1 MIRVEKAAVLGAGT
15 MGAQIAAHLANAR
28 IPTLLLDIVPRE
40 EVSEARPLGRATEAH
55 DAKSGTLP
63 DGRASAPS
71 RSDAKTEDRNAIAR
85 AGFEAARKA
94 KPAAFFTSELA
105 SLVTVGNFDDDLA
118 KLKACDLIIEAVVE
132 NLEIKRS
139 LYEKIEQHR
148 RPGSVVASNT
158 SGIPLKQ
165 LAEGRSED
173 FRANFLGMHFFNPPR
188 YMHLVELIR
197 TEWTKPEV
205 SCSMFGFL
213 DERLG
218 KGVVVAKDR
227 PNFIANRVGTFGA
240 LVTIRAMLDDGYSIE
255 EIDKITG
262 PAAGRPKTAT
272 FRTFDLVGLDVFAHV
287 VKNLHENLPD
297 DPDREMFV
305 MPDFIAGMIERKLL
319 GNKTKAGFY
328 RKQKGETDKR
338 EIWAL
343 DPATLD
349 YKPAEKVKLPSLEM
363 AKNIEDTA
371 ERIKT
376 LAWSK
381 DRAGAFLWKTL
392 SRTLCYAADRI
403 PEIADTVVEIDRAM
417 QWGFNWELGPFGVWD
432 AIGVEKSVAKLEE
445 EGRTVP
451 ANVQKMLDAGAKS
464 FYKQENGQ
472 RFYFDFPSA
481 QYVPAAEPPGTII
494 LKSLKD
500 RGTGVPPLNHAQD
513 ARATTAV
520 IKKNSGASLID
531 LGDGVACLEFHS
543 KMNSIGG
550 DTLEMLK
557 SALNEVEKNFVGLV
571 VGNQGQNF
579 SVGANL
585 MLMLMEAQDENWEEL
600 DLIGRYFQ
608 QSVMSLRY
616 SPKPV
621 VVAPFQMV
629 FGGGCEMVLHAD
641 RVRAS
646 AETYIG
652 LVEVGVGIIPAGCG
666 TKEMLVRALDSIPH
680 DMKDA
685 DPFPFVKRAF
695 ETIALAKVA
704 TSAEEAR
711 GFGFLSADDTVS
723 MNRDRLIADAKKE
736 VLALAAS
743 GYVQPQQRTDILALG
758 NPALATLKLGV
769 HMMKRAGYIS
779 DHDALIGEKLARIL
793 TGGDLNHATQVSEQ
807 YLLDLEREAFLSLI
821 GTRKSQDRIAHML
834 KTGKPLRN

>member
-1 MIRVEKAAVLGAGT
+1 MITVKKAAVLGAGT
-15 MGAQIAAHLANAR
+15 MGAQIAAHLANAG

-40 EVSEARPLGRATEAH
+40 LTADEQ
-55 DAKSGTLP
+55 AKGLTLESP
-63 DGRASAPS
+63 QV
-71 RSDAKTEDRNAIAR
+71 RNRIAR
-85 AGFEAARKA
+85 AGLEAAKKA
-94 KPAAFFTSELA
+94 RPAAFFTADLA
-105 SLVTVGNFDDDLA
+105 SLVSVGNFDDDLT
-118 KLKACDLIIEAVVE
+118 KLKDCDLIIEAVVE
-132 NLEIKRS
+132 NLQIKQS
-139 LYEKIEQHR
+139 LYEKVEQHR
-148 RPGSVVASNT
+148 RLGSVVASNT
-158 SGIPLKQ
+158 SGIPLAQ

-173 FRANFLGMHFFNPPR
+173 FRAHFLGMHFFNPPR

-227 PNFIANRVGTFGA
+227 PNFIANRIGTFGA
-240 LVTIRAMLDDGYSIE
+240 LVTIHTMIEDGYSIE
-255 EIDKITG
+255 EVDKITG
-262 PAAGRPKTAT
+262 PAVGRPKTAT
-272 FRTFDLVGLDVFAHV
+272 FRTFDLVGLDVLAHV
-287 VKNLHENLPD
+287 VKNLAENLPD
-297 DPDREMFV
+297 DPERAMFAL
-305 MPDFIAGMIERKLL
+305 PEFAGKMIERGLL

-328 RKQKGETDKR
+328 QRQQGEGGKR
-338 EIWAL
+338 EIWTL
-343 DPATLD
+343 NTATLE
-349 YKPAEKVKLPSLEM
+349 YQPAQKVKIPSLEV

-371 ERIKT
+371 ERIRSMV
-376 LAWSK
+376 WSK
-381 DRAGAFLWKTL
+381 DRAGAFLWKTTL
-392 SRTLCYAADRI
+392 RTLCYAADRI

-417 QWGFNWELGPFGVWD
+417 QWGFNWELGPFEVWD
-432 AIGVEKSVAKLEE
+432 AIGVEKSVARLKE
-445 EGRTVP
+445 EGQSVP
-451 ANVQKMLDAGAKS
+451 ANVQQMLDSGAMS

-472 RFYFDFPSA
+472 RFYFDFPA
-481 QYVPAAEPPGTII
+481 AKYVPASDPPGTII

-500 RGTGVPPLNHAQD
+500 RSGVI
-513 ARATTAV
+513 R
-520 IKKNSGASLID
+520 KNSGASLID

-557 SALNEVEKNFVGLV
+557 IALTEVEKNFLGLV
-571 VGNQGQNF
+571 VGNQGTNF

-600 DLIGRYFQ
+600 DMIGRFFQ

-621 VVAPFQMV
+621 VVAPFQLV

-666 TKEMLVRALDSIPH
+666 TKEMLVRALDSIPK

-711 GFGFLSADDTVS
+711 GFGFLSQDDSIS

-743 GYVQPQQRTDILALG
+743 GYQQPPQRTDILALG
-758 NPALATLKLGV
+758 MPGLATLKLGV

-793 TGGDLNHATQVSEQ
+793 TGGDLNHPTRVSEQ

-821 GTRKSQDRIAHML
+821 GTRKTQDRIAHML

>member
-1 MIRVEKAAVLGAGT
+1 MITVKKAAVLGAGT
-15 MGAQIAAHLANAR
+15 MGAQIAAHLANAG
-28 IPTLLLDIVPRE
+28 IPTLLLDIVPRDE
-40 EVSEARPLGRATEAH
+40 TPPLEAGAVARPSGRAPE
-55 DAKSGTLP
+55 S
-63 DGRASAPS
+63 
-71 RSDAKTEDRNAIAR
+71 DRNRIAR
-85 AGFEAARKA
+85 AGFEAAKKS
-94 KPAAFFTSELA
+94 KPAAFFTADLA
-105 SLVTVGNFDDDLA
+105 ALVSVGNFEDDLA
-118 KLKACDLIIEAVVE
+118 KLKDCDLIIEAVVE
-132 NLEIKRS
+132 NLAIKRQ
-139 LYEKIEQHR
+139 LYEKVEQHR
-148 RPGSVVASNT
+148 RPGAVIASNT

-173 FRANFLGMHFFNPPR
+173 FRAHFLGMHFFNPPR

-218 KGVVVAKDR
+218 KGVVIAKDR
-227 PNFIANRVGTFGA
+227 PNFIANRIGTFGA

-255 EIDKITG
+255 EVDKING

-287 VKNLHENLPD
+287 VRNLHENLPD
-297 DPDREMFV
+297 DPEREMFV
-305 MPDFIAGMIERKLL
+305 MPGFITKMIERGLL
-319 GNKTKAGFY
+319 GNKTRAGFY
-328 RKQKGETDKR
+328 KREKGTDGKR
-338 EIWAL
+338 EILTL
-343 DPATLD
+343 DPATFD
-349 YKPAEKVKLPSLEM
+349 YRPAQKVKLPSLEM

-371 ERIKT
+371 ERIKA
-376 LAWSK
+376 LAWAK
-381 DRAGAFLWKTL
+381 DRVGAFLWKTL
-392 SRTLCYAADRI
+392 ARTLCYTAERI

-417 QWGFNWELGPFGVWD
+417 QWGFNWELGPFEVWD
-432 AIGVEKSVAKLEE
+432 AIGVEKSVAKLKE

-451 ANVQKMLDAGAKS
+451 ANVQKMLDSGAKS

-481 QYVPAAEPPGTII
+481 KYVPASDPPGTIV

-500 RGTGVPPLNHAQD
+500 RTGVI
-513 ARATTAV
+513 R
-520 IKKNSGASLID
+520 KNPGASLID
-531 LGDGVACLEFHS
+531 LGDGVAGLEFHS

-557 SALNEVEKNFVGLV
+557 IALNEVEKNFVGLV

-600 DLIGRYFQ
+600 EMIGRLFQ
-608 QSVMSLRY
+608 SSVMSLRY

-666 TKEMLVRALDSIPH
+666 TKEMLLRALDSIPK

-695 ETIALAKVA
+695 QTIALAKVA

-711 GFGFLSADDTVS
+711 GHGFLSEDDSVS

-769 HMMKRAGYIS
+769 HLMKRAGYIS

-793 TGGDLNHATQVSEQ
+793 TGGDLNHETRVSEQ

-821 GTRKSQDRIAHML
+821 GTRPTQDRIAHML

>member
-1 MIRVEKAAVLGAGT
+1 MITVKKAAVLGAGT
-15 MGAQIAAHLANAR
+15 MGAQIAAHLANAG

-40 EVSEARPLGRATEAH
+40 ETQ
-55 DAKSGTLP
+55 SGGSQTGALS
-63 DGRASAPS
+63 DGRANSPS
-71 RSDAKTEDRNAIAR
+71 SRDRNRIAR
-85 AGFEAARKA
+85 AGLEAAKKA
-94 KPAAFFTSELA
+94 KPAAFFTTDLA
-105 SLVTVGNFDDDLA
+105 ALVSVGNFEDDLA
-118 KLKACDLIIEAVVE
+118 KLKDCDLIIEAVVE
-132 NLEIKRS
+132 NLQIKQG
-139 LYEKIEQHR
+139 LYEKLEQNR
-148 RPGSVVASNT
+148 RPGSVVAANT
-158 SGIPLKQ
+158 SGIPLSR

-173 FRANFLGMHFFNPPR
+173 FRAHFLGMHFFNPPR

-205 SCSMFGFL
+205 SCSIVGFL
-213 DERLG
+213 DDGLG

-227 PNFIANRVGTFGA
+227 PNFIANRIGTFGA
-240 LVTIRAMLDDGYSIE
+240 LVTIHAMLEDSYSIE
-255 EIDKITG
+255 EVDKITG
-262 PAAGRPKTAT
+262 PAVGRPKTAT
-272 FRTFDLVGLDVFAHV
+272 FRTFDLVGLDVLAHV
-287 VKNLHENLPD
+287 VKNLGENLPE
-297 DPDREMFV
+297 DPERAMFT
-305 MPDFIAGMIERKLL
+305 MPDFVGKMIERGLL
-319 GNKTKAGFY
+319 GNKTKAGLY
-328 RKQKGETDKR
+328 KR
-338 EIWAL
+338 EKSEGEQRAIWTL
-343 DPATLD
+343 DTATLD
-349 YKPAEKVKLPSLEM
+349 YRPAQKVKLPSLEM
-363 AKNIEDTA
+363 ARNIEDTA
-371 ERIKT
+371 ERVKT
-376 LAWSK
+376 LTWSK

-392 SRTLCYAADRI
+392 SRTLCYAAERI
-403 PEIADTVVEIDRAM
+403 PEIADTVVEVDRAM
-417 QWGFNWELGPFGVWD
+417 QWGFNWELGPFEVWD
-432 AIGVEKSVAKLEE
+432 AIGVEKSVARLKED
-445 EGRTVP
+445 GKSVP
-451 ANVQKMLDAGAKS
+451 ANVQQMLDSGANS

-481 QYVPAAEPPGTII
+481 KYLPASDLPGTII
-494 LKSLKD
+494 LKTLKE
-500 RGTGVPPLNHAQD
+500 RGTGVPPVNHAQD
-513 ARATTAV
+513 ARATPTAV
-520 IKKNSGASLID
+520 IRKNSGASLID

-557 SALNEVEKNFVGLV
+557 IALTEVEKNFAGLV

-600 DLIGRYFQ
+600 EMIGRLFQ
-608 QSVMSLRY
+608 SSVMSLRY

-629 FGGGCEMVLHAD
+629 FGGACEMVLHAD

-652 LVEVGVGIIPAGCG
+652 LVEVGVGIISAGFG
-666 TKEMLVRALDSIPH
+666 TKEMLGRALDWIPQ

-711 GFGFLSADDTVS
+711 GQGFLREDDSVS

-758 NPALATLKLGV
+758 NPALATLKLGI
-769 HMMKRAGYIS
+769 HQMKRAGFIS
-779 DHDALIGEKLARIL
+779 DHDDLIGDKLARIL
-793 TGGDLNHATQVSEQ
+793 TDFDLNHETRLSEQ
-807 YLLDLEREAFLSLI
+807 YLLDLEREAFLSLA
-821 GTRKSQDRIAHML
+821 GTRKTQERLAAML

>member
-1 MIRVEKAAVLGAGT
+1 
-15 MGAQIAAHLANAR
+15 
-28 IPTLLLDIVPRE
+28 
-40 EVSEARPLGRATEAH
+40 
-55 DAKSGTLP
+55 
-63 DGRASAPS
+63 
-71 RSDAKTEDRNAIAR
+71 
-85 AGFEAARKA
+85 
-94 KPAAFFTSELA
+94 
-105 SLVTVGNFDDDLA
+105 
-118 KLKACDLIIEAVVE
+118 
-132 NLEIKRS
+132 
-139 LYEKIEQHR
+139 
-148 RPGSVVASNT
+148 
-158 SGIPLKQ
+158 
-165 LAEGRSED
+165 
-173 FRANFLGMHFFNPPR
+173 
-188 YMHLVELIR
+188 
-197 TEWTKPEV
+197 
-205 SCSMFGFL
+205 MFGFL

-227 PNFIANRVGTFGA
+227 PNFIANRIGTFGA
-240 LVTIRAMLDDGYSIE
+240 LVTIQAMLEDGYSIE
-255 EIDKITG
+255 EVDKITG
-262 PAAGRPKTAT
+262 PAVGRPKTAT
-272 FRTFDLVGLDVFAHV
+272 FRTFDLVGLDVLAHV
-287 VKNLHENLPD
+287 VKNLGENLPE
-297 DPDREMFV
+297 DPERAMFV
-305 MPDFIAGMIERKLL
+305 MPEFVGKMIGRGLL

-328 RKQKGETDKR
+328 RRQKGEADKR
-338 EIWAL
+338 EIWTL
-343 DPATLD
+343 DTATLD
-349 YKPAEKVKLPSLEM
+349 YRPAQKVKIPSLEM

-376 LAWSK
+376 LVWSK
-381 DRAGAFLWKTL
+381 DRAGTFLWKTF

-417 QWGFNWELGPFGVWD
+417 QWGFNWELGPFEAWD
-432 AIGVEKSVAKLEE
+432 AIGVEKSVAKLKE
-445 EGRTVP
+445 EGRSVP
-451 ANVQKMLDAGAKS
+451 ANVQKLLDAGAKS

-481 QYVPAAEPPGTII
+481 QYVPAADPPGTII

-500 RGTGVPPLNHAQD
+500 RTGV
-513 ARATTAV
+513 
-520 IKKNSGASLID
+520 IKRNSGASLVD

-557 SALNEVEKNFVGLV
+557 IALNEVEKNFVGLV

-600 DLIGRYFQ
+600 DMIGRFFQ

-641 RVRAS
+641 RARAS

-666 TKEMLVRALDSIPH
+666 TKEMLVRAMDSIPS

-711 GFGFLSADDTVS
+711 DLGFLSTDDSIS

-736 VLALAAS
+736 VQALAAS
-743 GYVQPQQRTDILALG
+743 GYVQPQRRTDILALG

-793 TGGDLNHATQVSEQ
+793 TGGDLNHTTRVSEQ

-821 GTRKSQDRIAHML
+821 GTRKTQDRIAHML

>member
-1 MIRVEKAAVLGAGT
+1 MITVKKAAVLGAGT
-15 MGAQIAAHLANAR
+15 MGAQIAAHLANAG
-28 IPTLLLDIVPRE
+28 IPTLLLDIVPPE
-40 EVSEARPLGRATEAH
+40 DEAETQPLGRVHKA
-55 DAKSGTLP
+55 
-63 DGRASAPS
+63 
-71 RSDAKTEDRNAIAR
+71 DRNRIAR
-85 AGFEAARKA
+85 AGYESAKKA
-94 KPAAFFTSELA
+94 KPAAFFTADLA
-105 SLVTVGNFDDDLA
+105 SLVSIGNFEDDLA
-118 KLKACDLIIEAVVE
+118 KLKDCDLIIEAVVE

-139 LYEKIEQHR
+139 LYEKVELHR
-148 RPGSVVASNT
+148 RPGAVIASNT

-165 LAEGRSED
+165 LAEGRSDD
-173 FRANFLGMHFFNPPR
+173 FRAHFLGMHFFNPPR

-218 KGVVVAKDR
+218 KGVVIAKDR
-227 PNFIANRVGTFGA
+227 PNFIANRIGTFGA
-240 LVTIRAMLDDGYSIE
+240 LVTIHAMIDDGYSIE
-255 EIDKITG
+255 EVDKITG

-272 FRTFDLVGLDVFAHV
+272 FRTFDLVGLDVLAHV
-287 VKNLHENLPD
+287 VRNLGENLPE
-297 DPDREMFV
+297 DPEREMFV
-305 MPDFIAGMIERKLL
+305 MPEFVTKMIERGLL

-328 RKQKGETDKR
+328 NRQKGADGKR
-338 EIWAL
+338 EILTL
-343 DPATLD
+343 DTATLD
-349 YKPAEKVKLPSLEM
+349 YRPAQKVKLPSLEM

-371 ERIKT
+371 ERIKALT
-376 LAWSK
+376 WSK
-381 DRAGAFLWKTL
+381 DRVGAFLWKTL
-392 SRTLCYAADRI
+392 GRTLCYTAERI

-417 QWGFNWELGPFGVWD
+417 QWGFNWELGPFEVWD
-432 AIGVEKSVAKLEE
+432 AIGVEKSVAKLQE
-445 EGRTVP
+445 EGKTVP
-451 ANVQKMLDAGAKS
+451 ANVQKLLDSGAKS

-472 RFYFDFPSA
+472 RFYFDFASA
-481 QYVPAAEPPGTII
+481 KYVPASDPPGTIV

-500 RGTGVPPLNHAQD
+500 RTGVI
-513 ARATTAV
+513 R
-520 IKKNSGASLID
+520 KNSGASLVD

-557 SALNEVEKNFVGLV
+557 IALNEVEKNFVGLV

-600 DLIGRYFQ
+600 DMIGRLFQ
-608 QSVMSLRY
+608 SSVMSLRY

-666 TKEMLVRALDSIPH
+666 TKEMLVRALDSIPA

-695 ETIALAKVA
+695 ETIAMAKVA

-711 GFGFLSADDTVS
+711 GYGFLSADDSVS

-769 HMMKRAGYIS
+769 HLMKRAGYIS

-793 TGGDLNHATQVSEQ
+793 TGGDLNHETRVSEQ

-821 GTRKSQDRIAHML
+821 GTRQTQDRIAHML